1 MERQRPG
8 FYVDPT
14 ARIAIANVTIGE
26 RRSSRSTAQVEAKHA
41 VDTSTMKPKD
51 DIAQLKRAMQDL
63 KISRRRRE
71 IDRWE
76 FESQRRFLHNRIIK
90 TEGGE

>member
-26 RRSSRSTAQVEAKHA
+26 RRSSRSTAQVEAKPA
-41 VDTSTMKPKD
+41 VDTSTTAPKGY
-51 DIAQLKRAMQDL
+51 ITRLREKIQVLKV
-63 KISRRRRE
+63 SRQRGE
-71 IDRWE
+71 IDRW
-76 FESQRRFLHNRIIK
+76 
-90 TEGGE
+90 